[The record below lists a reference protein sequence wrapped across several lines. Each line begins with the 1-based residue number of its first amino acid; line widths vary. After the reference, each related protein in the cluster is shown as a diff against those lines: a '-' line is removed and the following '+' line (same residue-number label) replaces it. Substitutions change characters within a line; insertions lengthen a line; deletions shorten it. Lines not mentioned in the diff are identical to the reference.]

1 MFCSEK
7 WDVFLEKASEAG
19 AIDNGTVAQDASQA
33 GGLWRIRESITES
46 LGKNG
51 VVYKYDLSL
60 PVVHLYKLVEETQER
75 IGKPETGFLME
86 SDPWYT
92 KAQQRWHVCLEPRVV
107 FEPRKKGKQSQV
119 PWLSFGGFVGTK
131 DA

>member
-1 MFCSEK
+1 VSFLSCSEK

-60 PVVHLYKLVEETQER
+60 PVVHLYKLVQETQER
-75 IGKPETGFLME
+75 IGKPETRSLME
-86 SDPWYT
+86 GDPWY
-92 KAQQRWHVCLEPRVV
+92 APSC
-107 FEPRKKGKQSQV
+107 
-119 PWLSFGGFVGTK
+119 
-131 DA
+131 AA